1 MFHCF
6 KNIEQEKGERSHLSP
21 SFSCDEGESSLQAR
35 IFRHLCMIFLLAE
48 KPTQNFEEK
57 TQLLSHIFYFIT
69 IASNFGKNPHFHL
82 KPHSLH
88 YLRPPSFSFSEEK
101 RNRKTE
107 EARFSPILLHFPP
120 SFSPHLAAFQ
130 RQFALFFGRIFPIC
144 FTGGIPSLQGA
155 VFQFGLPYPAAVF
168 VGLLV
173 LSSHQ
178 QIPRRWMNSR
188 FAEKIKISQMR
199 LALLCFLLVVQYFG
213 GGGKEG
219 GDSSHFSPLSVSPLL
234 PHNQGEENYRRWPIC
249 QTREKSVTKKIENRE
264 RPMISRKLWEINLC
278 PRAIRCSSNGR

>member
-1 MFHCF
+1 
-6 KNIEQEKGERSHLSP
+6 
-21 SFSCDEGESSLQAR
+21 
-35 IFRHLCMIFLLAE
+35 MIFLLAE

-57 TQLLSHIFYFIT
+57 TQLLSHIFSFIT
-69 IASNFGKNPHFHL
+69 IASKFGKNPHFHL

-144 FTGGIPSLQGA
+144 FTGNSVALQGA

-199 LALLCFLLVVQYFG
+199 LALLWSSSSLYFVE
-213 GGGKEG
+213 KEG
-219 GDSSHFSPLSVSPLL
+219 EEEETVPIFHLSLF
-234 PHNQGEENYRRWPIC
+234 PHCCLTTKE
-249 QTREKSVTKKIENRE
+249 KKITDDDPFVRPKKKSRLLKKSKIGRGPWSPENFGKLIYAPGRFAAAVMDVE
-264 RPMISRKLWEINLC
+264 TAPPSPKPLGKLFRGRTTLIFPSLLSRKIL
-278 PRAIRCSSNGR
+278 GD